1 MNFNKINIKQFLS
14 VSIFFVSIFAFSQ
27 KDQIKDA
34 EKAIKKENYADAK
47 TFVKQ
52 AENLIAN
59 ADDRLKAQFYY
70 VKGKAYYAN
79 GKGSNDDVNVAI
91 ESFNKVEAIEKQSGK
106 IKYSKDVQD
115 IKTSMLNSFLTKANK
130 ALESKN
136 YLLSSKN
143 FEQAYK
149 MSPKDTL
156 YLYYA
161 ASTAVTAQD
170 YDTSLKY
177 YEELRDLGYDG
188 SEMQY
193 VAIDKATGEEEV
205 FADKIT
211 RDISVKAG
219 THIKPTQKLSDSKS
233 GEIIKNIALIYINK
247 GNREKAMDA
256 IKEARAKN
264 PDDMTLLL
272 NEANIQLQLGNKE
285 EFKKLIQLATE
296 KDPKNPELQYNLG
309 VLAAEAGDIDAAK
322 MHYTKALELN
332 PSYADANTN
341 MAVVILSQE
350 KAMIDEMNS
359 LGTSAADNKR
369 YDELMQARTELY
381 KEAIPYLEQTLK
393 LQPQNLQ
400 AAKTLMNIYS
410 AIGDTVKFKEM
421 KAQVEAIENGQ

>member
-1 MNFNKINIKQFLS
+1 MIN
-14 VSIFFVSIFAFSQ
+14 
-27 KDQIKDA
+27 
-34 EKAIKKENYADAK
+34 
-47 TFVKQ
+47 
-52 AENLIAN
+52 N
-59 ADDRLKAQFYY
+59 ADDKLKTQFYY
-70 VKGKAYYAN
+70 VKGQAYYAN
-79 GKGSNDDVNVAI
+79 GKGSNDDIKVAL
-91 ESFNKVEAIEKQSGK
+91 ESFDQVEQLEQQTGK
-106 IKYSKDVQD
+106 KKYSSSIKE
-115 IKTSMLNSFLTKANK
+115 IKTSMLNSFLTQANN

-143 FEQAYK
+143 FENAYR

-188 SEMQY
+188 KETQFFA
-193 VAIDKATGEEEV
+193 VDKATGEEV
-205 FADKIT
+205 RFADKMT

-219 THIKPTQKLSDSKS
+219 THIKPTDRISESKS
-233 GEIIKNIALIYINK
+233 NEIIKNIALIYINK
-247 GNREKAMDA
+247 GDQEKAIDA

-264 PDDMTLLL
+264 PDDLTLIL

-285 EFKKLIQLATE
+285 EFKELIQLAIE

-309 VLAAEAGDIDAAK
+309 VLAAEAGDVEGAK
-322 MHYTKALELN
+322 KHYNKALELN
-332 PSYADANTN
+332 PSYTDAYNN

-350 KAMIDEMNS
+350 KEMIDEMNS

-369 YDELMQARTELY
+369 YDELMKARTELY
-381 KEAIPYLEQTLK
+381 KEAIPYLEKTLK
-393 LQPQNLQ
+393 LKPNNLQ

-421 KAQVEAIENGQ
+421 KAKVQAIENAQ